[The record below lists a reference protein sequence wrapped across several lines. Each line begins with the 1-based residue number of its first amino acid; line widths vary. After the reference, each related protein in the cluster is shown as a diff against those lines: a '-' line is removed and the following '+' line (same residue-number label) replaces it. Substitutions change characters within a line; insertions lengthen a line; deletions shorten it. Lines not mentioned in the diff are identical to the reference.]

1 MKNVLICGAGGFI
14 GGHLAQYLKKLD
26 KYNLICVDVKPK
38 EYWFQISDN
47 NQNYSLDLKEYDNCL
62 KVTKDINFVYNM
74 ACNMGGMGFIENNKA
89 ECMLSVLINTNL
101 LRACVENKIE
111 RYFFSSSAC
120 VYNADKQKKVFID
133 GLKEEDAYPGSPED
147 GYGWEKLFSERMCR
161 HFFEDFGLETRVA
174 RYHNI
179 YGPKGT
185 YDGGREKAPAAISR
199 KIINAKLKN
208 ENQIEVWGD
217 GKQTRSFLFIDD
229 CLDATY
235 SLFNSDCREVLNI
248 GSEEQVSI
256 NQLIELVEKIAEYKV
271 KKNYLLDKPLGV
283 RGRSSNNE
291 KIKSILNWSPKFSL
305 QDGMEKT
312 YEWISSN
319 FLKRENNNKFTR
331 KID

>member
-1 MKNVLICGAGGFI
+1 
-14 GGHLAQYLKKLD
+14 
-26 KYNLICVDVKPK
+26 
-38 EYWFQISDN
+38 
-47 NQNYSLDLKEYDNCL
+47 
-62 KVTKDINFVYNM
+62 
-74 ACNMGGMGFIENNKA
+74 
-89 ECMLSVLINTNL
+89 
-101 LRACVENKIE
+101 
-111 RYFFSSSAC
+111 
-120 VYNADKQKKVFID
+120 
-133 GLKEEDAYPGSPED
+133 
-147 GYGWEKLFSERMCR
+147 MCR
-161 HFFEDFGLETRVA
+161 HFYEDFGLETRVA

-199 KIINAKLKN
+199 KIINAKLNN
-208 ENQIEVWGD
+208 EDQIEVWGD

-235 SLFNSDCREVLNI
+235 SLFNSECREVLNI

-256 NQLIELVEKIAEYKV
+256 NQLIELVENIAKYKV

-283 RGRSSNNE
+283 RGRSSNND
-291 KIKSILNWSPKFSL
+291 KIKSILNWSPKYSL

-319 FLKRENNNKFTR
+319 LLKRENNNKFTR